1 MENDMPN
8 TPNNIIKSTN
18 AAKPLKVIIIGAGI
32 GGLASA
38 NMLAKAGYD
47 VSVYEKNSQ
56 LGGRAGRRTS
66 KGFTFDTGPSWYLM
80 PEVFDQYF
88 SLFNIDVKKELS
100 IKKLTPAYKVF
111 FESSNPIT
119 IQGNLTEDAKQ
130 FEAIEPGAGKKLE
143 TYVKEGGEIYQMAL
157 KHFLYTNFS
166 DPRDLVNKEVLQQT
180 GRMAKLL
187 LTTIHS
193 RVETFVTAKPLQQ
206 ILEYPMVFLGTSPF
220 KAPAMYSLMSALDF
234 KEGVFYPAGGIYS
247 IIELT
252 ASIGKKLGVQYHLNA
267 DVQSIAH
274 ENGKAIGIKVSGK
287 LIPADIVISNADL
300 HYTETKLLSTSAQS
314 YPESSWNSKEPGISA
329 LLLYIGVKGSLP
341 QLQHHN
347 LFFVDNWKQNFID
360 IYQNQTIP
368 SSASLY
374 VSRTTATD
382 AATAPKGHE
391 NIFVLVPLPAG
402 ISLNKKQQDML
413 TDRFMAQI
421 AKAIKEPDLMKK
433 VVTIEAFGPNDFT
446 DTFNAW
452 KGTALGM
459 SHILKQSAMFRQP
472 NKSKKLKNLYYVG
485 ASTVPGI
492 GLPMC
497 LISAQLVYKRIVGI
511 KRGGPVQS
519 VTAPS

>member
-1 MENDMPN
+1 MP
-8 TPNNIIKSTN
+8 K
-18 AAKPLKVIIIGAGI
+18 KVIIIGAGI
-32 GGLASA
+32 GGLSTA

-47 VSVYEKNSQ
+47 VSIYEKNAH
-56 LGGRAGRRTS
+56 LGGRAGKRTS

-111 FESSNPIT
+111 YESSNPIT
-119 IQGNLTEDAKQ
+119 VHGSLEKDAQQ

-143 TYVKEGGEIYQMAL
+143 QYVKEGGEIYQMAL

-166 DPRDLVNKEVLQQT
+166 DPRDLVNKEVLKQT

-234 KEGVFYPAGGIYS
+234 KEGVFYPRGGIYS
-247 IIELT
+247 IIELIV
-252 ASIGKKLGVQYHLNA
+252 SIGKKLGVQYHLGT
-267 DVQSIAH
+267 DVSSILH
-274 ENGKAIGIKVSGK
+274 ENGKATGIVVGGKKV
-287 LIPADIVISNADL
+287 IADIVISNADM
-300 HYTETKLLSTSAQS
+300 HHTETKLLDTSVQT
-314 YPESSWNSKEPGISA
+314 YPESSWNAKEPGISA

-341 QLQHHN
+341 QLEHHN
-347 LFFVDNWKQNFID
+347 LFFVDKWQQNFID
-360 IYQNQTIP
+360 IYEDKKIP
-368 SSASLY
+368 TSASLY

-382 AATAPKGHE
+382 PSTAPKGHE
-391 NIFVLVPLPAG
+391 NIFVLVPLPTG
-402 ISLNKKQQDML
+402 ITLTKKQQDML
-413 TDRFMAQI
+413 TDRFLTQI
-421 AKAIKEPDLMKK
+421 ATAIKEPDLRQNI
-433 VVTIEAFGPNDFT
+433 VTMEAFGPNDFT
-446 DTFNAW
+446 DTYNAW

-459 SHILKQSAMFRQP
+459 SHLLKQSAMWRLP
-472 NKSKKLKNLYYVG
+472 NKSKKLQNLYYVG

-497 LISAQLVYKRIVGI
+497 LISAELVYKRIVGI
-511 KRGGPVQS
+511 KRGGPVTKVEQQL
-519 VTAPS
+519 